1 MTMTQYSARQYT
13 KWLTGLTG
21 RFYRLPAESEW
32 EYACR
37 AGTAGPFSFVDT
49 DSIGDYAWVVEN
61 SDDTTHPVGEK
72 TESLGSV

>member
-1 MTMTQYSARQYT
+1 MA
-13 KWLTGLTG
+13 LGLTG

-37 AGTAGPFSFVDT
+37 AGTKGPFSFGDT
-49 DSIGDYAWVVEN
+49 GSVGDYAWFVEN

-72 TESLGSV
+72 TKPLGSV